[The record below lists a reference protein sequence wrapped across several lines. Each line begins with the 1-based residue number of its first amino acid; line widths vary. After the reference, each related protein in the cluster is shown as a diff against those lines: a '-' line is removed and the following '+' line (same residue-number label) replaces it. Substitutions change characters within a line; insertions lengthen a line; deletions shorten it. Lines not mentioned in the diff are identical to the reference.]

1 MRVYWRL
8 FIVYRDLEK
17 IVSIVGLT
25 SVVDGVVAK
34 LDWRLRTLSYRCELI
49 VDCAKRQRKAVEAD
63 SGRVGISEGDV
74 GW

>member
-25 SVVDGVVAK
+25 SVVDGVVANAMK
-34 LDWRLRTLSYRCELI
+34 P
-49 VDCAKRQRKAVEAD
+49 RK
-63 SGRVGISEGDV
+63 S
-74 GW
+74 